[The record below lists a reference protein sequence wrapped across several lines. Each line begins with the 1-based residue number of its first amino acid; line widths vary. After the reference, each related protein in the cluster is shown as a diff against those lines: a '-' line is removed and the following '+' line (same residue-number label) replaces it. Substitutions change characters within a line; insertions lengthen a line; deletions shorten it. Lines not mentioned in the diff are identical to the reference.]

1 MQSPVPHRRP
11 IQRLFV
17 QGSCPRCQ
25 KTINAGQQFCV
36 FCGFDL
42 ALSQTATMTPDPAE
56 PATPQR
62 NLTNELAGRVL
73 DGKYHLQKRI
83 GSGGMGA
90 VYLARRIHIGDEV
103 AVKVL
108 HPKYVT
114 EANAVERFR
123 REARAAAM
131 LRHPGIVAIYDF
143 GEAREQCP
151 AYIVMELIK
160 GVSLRALLQQ
170 ERRLEPSRAV
180 ALVREICAAVG
191 AAHRNNVVHRDLKP
205 DNVLVLPPEP
215 PDEQEKVK
223 VLDFG
228 IAKLRDLAPDQ
239 SLTQTGAVMGTP
251 YYMSPEQ
258 CRGDALDAHSDVYS
272 LGAMLYEVIAGQ
284 PPFTANTITGVVAK
298 HLTEAPAP
306 LGLHAPILPTLEAAV
321 MRALAK
327 DPNLRQADATDFAR
341 DLQNAMRAPVGKFDT
356 PSRRR
361 PDTAAPPRT
370 PSRPFVEP
378 TVAVPPPYPTASQ
391 SVPPRT
397 SPPAGSTEQR
407 SLRNPQQFKQSSDRR
422 TETASQQ
429 PVPIAPRRLFLWS
442 SIIAAAVI
450 LLAGFGTWLLQQT
463 GASRKTSPNIAA
475 SPPVTS
481 PTAVNVMPT
490 TTDVRDVYAAETK
503 SLNVS
508 RIQSV
513 EAMLVSGAM
522 VTETELANLAPAE
535 LRVLRNT
542 VFARHGRAFESPGL
556 QHFFSSRKWYK
567 ANPNYNDDLLTDV
580 DRVNLK
586 LITQIESQAKAAQA
600 IGVQASS
607 QQSDDFNPGNTRDD
621 RVDTAW
627 VEGAQSAGIG
637 EWIAFTFQPQT
648 IQYVEIY
655 PGYGKSSELF
665 YANNRIKRATL
676 IFSDGTRAAVQ
687 LFDQMRLQTVVLP
700 KPVRASSLRLIIEEV
715 YPGTKYEDTVISEI
729 NWR

>member
-1 MQSPVPHRRP
+1 
-11 IQRLFV
+11 V
-17 QGSCPRCQ
+17 QNSCPRCQ
-25 KTINAGQQFCV
+25 KTINVGQRFCTL
-36 FCGFDL
+36 CGFNLTLPQAD
-42 ALSQTATMTPDPAE
+42 TVM
-56 PATPQR
+56 TPQR
-62 NLTNELAGRVL
+62 DLTDELAGHVL

-108 HPKYVT
+108 HPRYVA

-151 AYIVMELIK
+151 AYIVMELVK
-160 GVSLRALLQQ
+160 GASLRELLQKEQ
-170 ERRLEPSRAV
+170 RLEPARAV
-180 ALVREICAAVG
+180 VLLREICAAVG
-191 AAHRNNVVHRDLKP
+191 SAHRSNVVHRDLKP
-205 DNVLVLPPEP
+205 DNVLVLSPEP

-228 IAKLRDLAPDQ
+228 IATLRDLAPDQ
-239 SLTQTGAVMGTP
+239 NLTQTGAVMGTP

-258 CRGDALDAHSDVYS
+258 CRGDALDARSDVYS
-272 LGAMLYEVIAGQ
+272 LGAMLYELIAGQ
-284 PPFTANTITGVVAK
+284 PPFTANTITAVVVK

-341 DLQNAMRAPVGKFDT
+341 DLQSALRAPAGNFDT
-356 PSRRR
+356 PSNRR
-361 PDTAAPPRT
+361 TEGAAPQT
-370 PSRPFVEP
+370 PPRPFIEP
-378 TVAVPPPYPTASQ
+378 TVAVPSRPTASQ
-391 SVPPRT
+391 SIPPPT
-397 SPPAGSTEQR
+397 IPPASDEQR
-407 SLRNPQQFKQSSDRR
+407 SLRNQRQFNQSSGRR
-422 TETASQQ
+422 VETPS
-429 PVPIAPRRLFLWS
+429 PSSIPTAPRRLFFWS
-442 SIIAAAVI
+442 SVIAAIVI
-450 LLAGFGTWLLQQT
+450 LLAGFGAWLLQQQLGT
-463 GASRKTSPNIAA
+463 GRKTTPNLTP
-475 SPPVTS
+475 SPPATS
-481 PTAVNVMPT
+481 PTAANLMPT
-490 TTDVRDVYAAETK
+490 TTEMDDLYATETK

-508 RIQSV
+508 RIQSA
-513 EAMLVSGAM
+513 EATLVGGEMLA
-522 VTETELANLAPAE
+522 EAELANLTPAE

-542 VFARHGRAFESPGL
+542 VFARHGRAFESPDL
-556 QHFFSSRKWYK
+556 QRFFNSRKWYK
-567 ANPNYNDDLLTDV
+567 LNPNYNDGLLTDI

-586 LITQIESQAKAAQA
+586 LITQVERQLKAAQA

-607 QQSDDFNPGNTRDD
+607 QQGDEYSPGNTRDD

-627 VEGAQSAGIG
+627 VEGAKGAGIG

-648 IQYVEIY
+648 IQYIEIY

-665 YANNRIKRATL
+665 YANNRLKRATL
-676 IFSDGTRAAVQ
+676 IFSDGTRAAAQ
-687 LFDQMRLQTVVLP
+687 LFDEMRLQTVVLP
-700 KPVRASSLRLIIEEV
+700 KPVRCSSLRLIIEEV
-715 YPGTKYEDTVISEI
+715 YPGTKYDDTVISEI